1 MPTDQTANPL
11 LQFFPLAVIFLIFY
25 FLIFKPQRDK
35 QNQLKKMIANVKK
48 NDNVVT
54 VGGIHGTIVN
64 IKETTVV
71 LRIDDNA
78 RMEVDKEAIV
88 TVTKSAA

>member
-1 MPTDQTANPL
+1 MSADQAANPL
-11 LQFFPLAVIFLIFY
+11 FQFFPLAVIFLIFY
-25 FLIFKPQRDK
+25 VLIFKPQRDK
-35 QNQLKKMIANVKK
+35 QSQLKKMIGNLKK

-54 VGGIHGTIVN
+54 TGGIHGTVVN
-64 IKETTVV
+64 LKDTTVV

-88 TVTKSAA
+88 TVTKSAP